1 MPDTPTILPVPCTGN
16 AIMLAAWK
24 CKSDGSGWEAI
35 YVPASDVGSAI
46 VASAPPCGGDCPRTE
61 AIKTAR
67 EMKWTADELVKVLK
81 ALG

>member
-1 MPDTPTILPVPCTGN
+1 MPDTPTLLPVPCTGN

-46 VASAPPCGGDCPRTE
+46 VASAPPCGGDC
-61 AIKTAR
+61 AKKVDLVMDLASK
-67 EMKWTADELVKVLK
+67 KWKPEDIERVLK
-81 ALG
+81 AL